1 MDKYWNNYVGVVKKY
16 AVFEG
21 RASRREFWM
30 FVLAN
35 LIIGV
40 VANIVSPTLGM
51 LYDLFVLIPSLAL
64 GARRL
69 HDIGRSGWW
78 LLIGL
83 IPFIGAI
90 ILIIMFVQP
99 SKRA

>member
-1 MDKYWNNYVGVVKKY
+1 MNKYWNNYVGVVKKY

-21 RASRREFWM
+21 RASRRELWM

-51 LYDLFVLIPSLAL
+51 LYDLFVLIPSFAL

-90 ILIIMFVQP
+90 ILIIMFAQP
-99 SKRA
+99 SKRV